1 MKKNIIQ
8 ETKNYYYFQDYPEDL
23 SEFEEQTGVSIR
35 QIKEPVLSV
44 VIPVLN
50 EVDNILETLNNVIKV
65 SFK

>member
-1 MKKNIIQ
+1 MNKNIIK
-8 ETKNYYYFQDYPEDL
+8 ETNYYFQDHPEDL

-50 EVDNILETLNNVIKV
+50 EADNILETLNNVIKV